1 MVTVRSDEERVQS
14 IINFFKD
21 YKFYIL
27 AVILA
32 STILVGGY
40 FFSKS
45 VKSNQIQ
52 AAKVLYEDWQV
63 TSTQE
68 DREQFFQNLT
78 ENYSDTG
85 YSHLALLK
93 KGSDLAKENYLEE
106 SIDIFYQLKENSDG
120 LFGNSLM
127 NGIARVN
134 IARISIALGKFEDA
148 LAVLEKYSKDEDA
161 YTHELK
167 GDALSGV
174 GKDDLALKQ
183 YQSAFEKYAD
193 NGLKNLVEL
202 KINNLDTCLL
212 YTSDAADE

>member
-1 MVTVRSDEERVQS
+1 MVTVRSEEERVQS

-27 AVILA
+27 FIILA
-32 STILVGGY
+32 SAILVSGY

-45 VKSNQIQ
+45 IKSIQIQ
-52 AAKVLYEDWQV
+52 AAKDLYEDWQV
-63 TSTQE
+63 TLVQE
-68 DREQFFQNLT
+68 DKDQLFQNLI

-106 SIDIFYQLKENSDG
+106 SIDIFYLLKKNSDG
-120 LFGNSLM
+120 FFGNSLM

-134 IARISIALGKFEDA
+134 IARISIALGEFEDA
-148 LAVLEKYSKDEDA
+148 LEVLEKYSKDEDA

-174 GKDDLALKQ
+174 GKDDLALQQ
-183 YQSAFEKYAD
+183 YQSAYEKYTD
-193 NGLKNLVEL
+193 NGLRNLVEL
-202 KINNLDTCLL
+202 KINNLDTN
-212 YTSDAADE
+212 E

>member
-1 MVTVRSDEERVQS
+1 MVTVRSEEERIQS

-27 AVILA
+27 FIIFA
-32 STILVGGY
+32 SAALVGGY

-63 TSTQE
+63 TLVQE
-68 DREQFFQNLT
+68 DRDQLFQNLI

-174 GKDDLALKQ
+174 GKDDLALQQ
-183 YQSAFEKYAD
+183 YQSAFEKYTD

-202 KINNLDTCLL
+202 KINNLDTN
-212 YTSDAADE
+212 E

>member
-1 MVTVRSDEERVQS
+1 MVTVRSEEERIQS

-27 AVILA
+27 FIILA
-32 STILVGGY
+32 SAVLVGGY

-45 VKSNQIQ
+45 VKSSQIQ
-52 AAKVLYEDWQV
+52 AAKVLYEDWQETLV
-63 TSTQE
+63 QE
-68 DREQFFQNLT
+68 DRDQFFQNLI

-93 KGSDLAKENYLEE
+93 KGSDLAKENNLEE

-120 LFGNSLM
+120 FFGNSLM

-174 GKDDLALKQ
+174 GKDDLALQQ
-183 YQSAFEKYAD
+183 YQNAFEKYTD

-202 KINNLDTCLL
+202 KINNLDTN
-212 YTSDAADE
+212 E

>member
-1 MVTVRSDEERVQS
+1 MVTVRSEEERIQS

-27 AVILA
+27 FIILA
-32 STILVGGY
+32 SAVLVGGY

-45 VKSNQIQ
+45 VKSSQIQ

-63 TSTQE
+63 TLVQE
-68 DREQFFQNLT
+68 DRDQLFQNLI

-120 LFGNSLM
+120 FFGNSLM

-174 GKDDLALKQ
+174 GKDDLALQQ
-183 YQSAFEKYAD
+183 YQSAFEKYTD

-202 KINNLDTCLL
+202 KINNLDTN
-212 YTSDAADE
+212 E

>member
-1 MVTVRSDEERVQS
+1 MVTARSDEERVLS

-27 AVILA
+27 SIVLVI
-32 STILVGGY
+32 TISVGGF
-40 FFSKS
+40 FFSES

-63 TSTQE
+63 TSIQE

-93 KGSDLAKENYLEE
+93 RGSDLAKENNLEE
-106 SIDIFYQLKENSDG
+106 SLDIFYQLKENSDG
-120 LFGNSLM
+120 FFGNSLM
-127 NGIARVN
+127 NGIARTN
-134 IARISIALGKFEDA
+134 IARISIALGNFENA
-148 LAVLEKYSKDEDA
+148 LKVLEKYSNDEDA

-167 GDALSGV
+167 GDALSGI
-174 GKDDLALKQ
+174 GNDDLALQQ
-183 YQSAFEKYAD
+183 YQSAFEKYTD
-193 NGLKNLVEL
+193 NGLRNLVQL
-202 KINNLDTCLL
+202 KINNLNTN
-212 YTSDAADE
+212 E

>member
-1 MVTVRSDEERVQS
+1 MVTVRSEEERVQS

-27 AVILA
+27 FTILA
-32 STILVGGY
+32 SAILVGGY

-45 VKSNQIQ
+45 VKSSQIQ
-52 AAKVLYEDWQV
+52 AAKVLYEDWQA
-63 TSTQE
+63 TLAQE
-68 DREQFFQNLT
+68 DSDQLFQNLI

-120 LFGNSLM
+120 FFGNSLM

-134 IARISIALGKFEDA
+134 IARISIALGEFEDA
-148 LAVLEKYSKDEDA
+148 LEVLEKYSKDEDA

-174 GKDDLALKQ
+174 GKDDLALQQ
-183 YQSAFEKYAD
+183 YQSAYEKYTD
-193 NGLKNLVEL
+193 NGLRNLVEL
-202 KINNLDTCLL
+202 KINNLDTN
-212 YTSDAADE
+212 E

>member
-27 AVILA
+27 LIVLGL
-32 STILVGGY
+32 TISVGGY
-40 FFSKS
+40 FLLER
-45 VKSNQIQ
+45 VKSNQIL
-52 AAKVLYEDWQV
+52 AAKLLYEDWQV
-63 TSTQE
+63 TSVQE
-68 DREQFFQNLT
+68 DREELFQDLT

-93 KGSDLAKENYLEE
+93 RGSDLAKENNLKE

-120 LFGNSLM
+120 FFGNSLM
-127 NGIARVN
+127 NGIARTN
-134 IARISIALGKFEDA
+134 IARISIALGNFEDA
-148 LAVLEKYSKDEDA
+148 LKVLEKYSNDEDA

-174 GKDDLALKQ
+174 GNDDLALQQ
-183 YQSAFEKYAD
+183 YQNALEKYSD
-193 NGLKNLVEL
+193 NGLRNLVEL
-202 KINNLDTCLL
+202 KINNLNTN
-212 YTSDAADE
+212 E

>member
-27 AVILA
+27 LIVLGL
-32 STILVGGY
+32 TISVGGY
-40 FFSKS
+40 FLLER
-45 VKSNQIQ
+45 VKSNQIL
-52 AAKVLYEDWQV
+52 AAKLLYEDWQV
-63 TSTQE
+63 TSVQE
-68 DREQFFQNLT
+68 DKEELFQDLT

-93 KGSDLAKENYLEE
+93 RGSDLAKENNLKE

-120 LFGNSLM
+120 FFGNSLM
-127 NGIARVN
+127 NGIARTN
-134 IARISIALGKFEDA
+134 IARISIALGNFEDA
-148 LAVLEKYSKDEDA
+148 LKVLEKYSNDEDA

-174 GKDDLALKQ
+174 GNDNLALQQ
-183 YQSAFEKYAD
+183 YQSAFEKYSD
-193 NGLKNLVEL
+193 NGLRNLVEI
-202 KINNLDTCLL
+202 KINNLNTN
-212 YTSDAADE
+212 E

>member
-1 MVTVRSDEERVQS
+1 MVTVRSEEERIQS
-14 IINFFKD
+14 IIDFFKD

-27 AVILA
+27 FIILA
-32 STILVGGY
+32 SAVLVGGY

-45 VKSNQIQ
+45 VKSSQIQ
-52 AAKVLYEDWQV
+52 AAKVLYEDWQETLV
-63 TSTQE
+63 QE
-68 DREQFFQNLT
+68 DRDQLFQNLI
-78 ENYSDTG
+78 ENYSGTG

-120 LFGNSLM
+120 FFGNSLM

-174 GKDDLALKQ
+174 GKDDLALQQ
-183 YQSAFEKYAD
+183 YQNAFEKYTD

-202 KINNLDTCLL
+202 KINNLDTN
-212 YTSDAADE
+212 E